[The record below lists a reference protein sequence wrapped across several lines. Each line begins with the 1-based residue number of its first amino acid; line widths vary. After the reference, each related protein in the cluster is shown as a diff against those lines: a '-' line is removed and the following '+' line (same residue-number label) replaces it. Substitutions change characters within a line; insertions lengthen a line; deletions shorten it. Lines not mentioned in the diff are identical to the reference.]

1 MILVITIIF
10 CVLIVREVLSLIRDN
25 KRQKQSMAMSR
36 EVKRIRNEWS
46 ETEATIRESAR
57 RQAEIERE
65 MRRQEREAERE
76 RFRQAQ
82 AIERIAKEQ
91 EKQAAQLAK
100 QQEQMAKF
108 EFRLSEAE
116 RTIEHYKPLY
126 DTLKRQYDE
135 LNAKV
140 TYYDSKGLMCGG
152 MKKDLVKVGNQL
164 FTIETK
170 LRKAEFNRDEAEHK
184 LSA

>member
-1 MILVITIIF
+1 MKLIITAIIIALILREILSF
-10 CVLIVREVLSLIRDN
+10 CKDRKLQRE
-25 KRQKQSMAMSR
+25 SMDMSR
-36 EVKRIRNEWS
+36 EVESIHDK
-46 ETEATIRESAR
+46 IREDRSFMRDLEREQR
-57 RQAEIERE
+57 RQARDAEMERV
-65 MRRQEREAERE
+65 
-76 RFRQAQ
+76 RQA
-82 AIERIAKEQ
+82 AEIERIAKEQ

-100 QQEQMAKF
+100 HEEQMAKF

-135 LNAKV
+135 LTAKV
-140 TYYDSKGLMCGG
+140 KYYESRNLMCGG

-170 LRKAEFNRDEAEHK
+170 LRKAEFNRDEAERK